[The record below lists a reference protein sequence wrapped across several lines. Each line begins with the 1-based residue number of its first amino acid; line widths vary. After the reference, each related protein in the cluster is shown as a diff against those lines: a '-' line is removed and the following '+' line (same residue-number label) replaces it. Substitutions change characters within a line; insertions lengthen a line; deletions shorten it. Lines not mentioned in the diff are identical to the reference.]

1 MTAGRI
7 ISILLIGALLI
18 GLFSGSGCANIVPP
32 GGGPRDSLPPVP
44 VMAAP
49 KDSATFVKAQKITIT
64 FDEFIELKSANE
76 KVLISPFP
84 DKQAQIEYKLK
95 TITIRLKDSLLP
107 NTTYTIDFG
116 DAIVD
121 LNEGNILKNFQYA
134 FSTGAAIDSNELS
147 GKIILAETGKTD
159 STMFA
164 VLYNKQEDSTVAKQ
178 KPQYVARVDAQ
189 GNFRFNNLP
198 PGTYYVYGLMD
209 VDGNKQY
216 NQTIEQFAFL
226 DSGIVVSPSTAPVQL
241 YAFAVEK
248 EKPRASA
255 AAAGND
261 KIRSLPVSPNL
272 EAGALDLL
280 DSFRLRYNKPL
291 RSFDPSK
298 VKLVMDSAQAVE
310 NVTYLNDSVRK
321 QVIVIAAWK
330 SGAKYKLFLD
340 KDYATDTSGLAATKI
355 DTISFRV
362 KTEKEYGSVRV
373 RFTGLDTAS
382 HPVLIVYS
390 SNDEI
395 VGRYPFNGKE
405 FYRTLFKPGT
415 YKLALLFDT
424 NQNGVWDPGDYFAKP
439 KRQPELVQP
448 ISNPLTIKENWDNE
462 LGIDLNAPVK
472 KQ

>member
-7 ISILLIGALLI
+7 ISILLIGALFI

-32 GGGPRDSLPPVP
+32 SGGDKDSLPPVP
-44 VMAAP
+44 VLAVP
-49 KDSATFVKAQKITIT
+49 KDSATFVKEQKITIS
-64 FDEFIELKSANE
+64 FDEFIELKNANE
-76 KVLISPFP
+76 NVLISPFP
-84 DKQAQIEYKLK
+84 NKQPQIEYKLK

-116 DAIVD
+116 NAIVD

-134 FSTGAAIDSNELS
+134 FSTGAAIDSNELT

-198 PGTYYVYGLMD
+198 PGTYYVYGLQD

-226 DSGIVVSPSTAPVQL
+226 DSGILVSPSTTPVQL

-255 AAAGND
+255 GGSD

-280 DSFRLRYNKPL
+280 DSFRLRYTKPL
-291 RSFDPSK
+291 RFFDSSK
-298 VKLVMDSAQAVE
+298 VRLVMDSAQVVD
-310 NVTYLNDSVRK
+310 NVTFLNDSIRK
-321 QVIVIAAWK
+321 QVIVMAPWK
-330 SGAKYKLFLD
+330 SGAKYILFLD
-340 KDYATDTSGLAATKI
+340 KDYAKDTSGLAATKS
-355 DTISFRV
+355 DTISIRV

-373 RFTGLDTAS
+373 RFTELDTAS

-395 VGRYPFNGKE
+395 VGRYPLNGKE
-405 FYRTLFKPGT
+405 FYRAMFKPGT

-424 NQNGVWDPGDYFAKP
+424 NQNGIWDPGDYFLKP

-448 ISNPLTIKENWDNE
+448 ISNPLTVKENWDNE
-462 LGIDLNAPVK
+462 LVIDLNAPVK